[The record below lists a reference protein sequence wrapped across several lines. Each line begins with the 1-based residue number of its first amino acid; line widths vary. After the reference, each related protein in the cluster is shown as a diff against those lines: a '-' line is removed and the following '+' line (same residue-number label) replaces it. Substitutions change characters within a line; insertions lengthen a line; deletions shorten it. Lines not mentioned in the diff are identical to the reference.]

1 MKLKYAQYYN
11 ILQEVGKGSFG
22 KVYEAVDT
30 RINRR
35 VAIKAIH
42 PKFVTNEN
50 IRLNCLKEANG
61 YLSLRDH
68 PNIVDL
74 VDLVKEQDAIYIV
87 MDYIDG
93 MTLEDYVNMHK
104 QSGQV
109 ISYNVIQHI
118 FNQIL
123 SAIGY
128 AHQKDIIH
136 LDIKPGNILLEG
148 NLKVKVVDFGIS
160 KSLKELSPTHRVGT
174 PIYMS
179 PEQVLMEKL
188 DKTTDI
194 YAIGL
199 TMLTT
204 LLGESIYRNM
214 RTEDQLFDQILNF
227 AIEDSLQKY
236 SWIDSRLRH
245 LIVKSTSKKKE
256 NRFLSCQEFQ
266 YYLNN

>member
-11 ILQEVGKGSFG
+11 IIREVGKGSFG
-22 KVYEAVDT
+22 VVYEAIDT
-30 RINRR
+30 RIHRR

-42 PKFVTNEN
+42 SKFVANES

-68 PNIVDL
+68 PNIVNL
-74 VDLVKEQDAIYIV
+74 VDLVKEKDAIYIV
-87 MDYIDG
+87 MDFIEG
-93 MTLEDYVNMHK
+93 MTLEDYINMYK
-104 QSGQV
+104 ESGDT
-109 ISYNVIQHI
+109 IPPDTILRI
-118 FNQIL
+118 FNQVL

-148 NLKVKVVDFGIS
+148 DLKVQVVDFGIS
-160 KSLKELSPTHRVGT
+160 KSLNELSGTQRVGT

-179 PEQVLMEKL
+179 PEQVLLEKL

-199 TMLTT
+199 TMLTS
-204 LLGESIYRNM
+204 LVGESIYKNM
-214 RTEDQLFDQILNF
+214 RTEDQLFDRILNF
-227 AIEDSLQKY
+227 AVEDSIQKY
-236 SWIDSRLRH
+236 SWIDPKLRY
-245 LIVKSTSKKKE
+245 LIVKSTSRKKE
-256 NRFLSCQEFQ
+256 NRFSSCQEFQ
-266 YYLNN
+266 YHLNN